1 MQQLEKMHNRRTL
14 RLLLTFS
21 AFASCSSLSIIYYAL
36 KKTEL
41 ASKIQPRLLELD
53 FFICPYPNAK
63 LIYVFLGVLFWT
75 GLGETSGINDIFLVA
90 TLSSVPLEMS
100 DSLPICFSSVFIRYY
115 FNILLRKQ
123 NKLRNYYF
131 SYINL
136 IELRYRSTEWKG
148 FQPACVV
155 HNYLALP

>member
-1 MQQLEKMHNRRTL
+1 MS
-14 RLLLTFS
+14 FWGC
-21 AFASCSSLSIIYYAL
+21 CSEQDWGKHQESTI
-36 KKTEL
+36 
-41 ASKIQPRLLELD
+41 
-53 FFICPYPNAK
+53 F
-63 LIYVFLGVLFWT
+63 
-75 GLGETSGINDIFLVA
+75 FLVA

-136 IELRYRSTEWKG
+136 IELRYRSTE
-148 FQPACVV
+148 
-155 HNYLALP
+155 